1 MRSIAFFALAALL
14 AAGPAAAGEGCG
26 SASAKVKQLFDQA
39 DGDRNGGLDRAEYDG
54 AGLQE
59 FGASFE
65 QSDANGDGVTSLEE
79 YLDLYE
85 RTHSATDQTD
95 V

>member
-1 MRSIAFFALAALL
+1 MRSIALFALTALL
-14 AAGPAAAGEGCG
+14 AAHPAAAGEGCG
-26 SASAKVKQLFDQA
+26 SATAKVKQLFDQA
-39 DGDRNGGLDRAEYDG
+39 DGDQDGGLTRAEYDG
-54 AGLQE
+54 AGLRD

-65 QSDANGDGVTSLEE
+65 QSDANGDGETSLEE

-85 RTHSATDQTD
+85 RTHSADQTD